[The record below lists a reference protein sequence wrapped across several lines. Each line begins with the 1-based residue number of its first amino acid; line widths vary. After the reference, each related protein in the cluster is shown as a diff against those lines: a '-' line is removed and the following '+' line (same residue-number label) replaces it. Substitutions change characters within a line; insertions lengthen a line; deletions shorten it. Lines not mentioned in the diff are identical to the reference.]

1 MALPDMKRLEALK
14 EELGKDESDL
24 GKTIELLRPPI
35 PEEEATQQVQG
46 RPSSTMSPPPVP
58 APSRLPPERAMGP
71 PPDMSGRLP
80 PQLATIPPGQL
91 SRQKVNLN
99 NILFREPNPPAM
111 KALANLSERS
121 GQGVEQPIQ
130 QQLTYGDIIKNLNQV
145 ENIGLRSEVGT
156 IPLATGG
163 GLIDLAAGGEFSGRV
178 PGDGGGMEDNVR
190 MSIKEGDKQVAT
202 LGVSPTEYVVDSH
215 TMAALGNGNPNEGA
229 DVMDET
235 VKQIRRKAYGTDK
248 QPNEISGLASLKPL
262 VDRVG

>member
-35 PEEEATQQVQG
+35 PEAEATQQVQG

-58 APSRLPPERAMGP
+58 APSRLPPGRAMGP
-71 PPDMSGRLP
+71 PPDMSGRLG
-80 PQLATIPPGQL
+80 PQVPTTLAGQL

-99 NILFREPNPPAM
+99 NVLFREPDSPAV
-111 KALANLSERS
+111 KALTNLAERS
-121 GQGVEQPIQ
+121 GQGVG
-130 QQLTYGDIIKNLNQV
+130 QLTYGDIIKNLNQV

-163 GLIDLAAGGEFSGRV
+163 GLLDLAAGGEFSGRV

-190 MSIKEGDKQVAT
+190 MPIKEGNEQVAT
-202 LGVSPTEYVVDSH
+202 LAVSPTEYVVDSH
-215 TMAALGNGNPNEGA
+215 TMAALGNGDPNEGA
-229 DVMDET
+229 DVMDDA

-262 VDRVG
+262 VDRAG